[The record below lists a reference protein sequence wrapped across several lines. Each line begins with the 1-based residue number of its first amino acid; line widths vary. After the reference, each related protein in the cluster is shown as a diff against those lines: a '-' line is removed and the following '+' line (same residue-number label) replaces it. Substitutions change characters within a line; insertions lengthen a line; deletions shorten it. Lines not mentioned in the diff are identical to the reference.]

1 MTTGAGN
8 EDATNKPEINR
19 LAVLLEADR
28 LLDLLLIAGYR
39 DLNAWERQIRAILAR
54 ARRGTLRAA
63 DVSHLRYLGRRIRTS
78 SGMATWRE
86 PLP

>member
-1 MTTGAGN
+1 MTNGTENSSA
-8 EDATNKPEINR
+8 EPPEFDR

-39 DLNAWERQIRAILAR
+39 DLNAWERQIRGILAR
-54 ARRGTLRAA
+54 ARRGTLRPV
-63 DVSHLRYLGRRIRTS
+63 DVSHLRYLGQRIRVS